1 MHGRPFTSYHNL
13 LDEPF
18 TADIIVIMHV
28 CSSVLATKF
37 IQQAVGDRQS
47 QREKSQRE
55 KSEREKN
62 KREKSER
69 GKNKREKSEREK
81 SN

>member
-1 MHGRPFTSYHNL
+1 MHGRPFTSYHDL
-13 LDEPF
+13 LNEPF
-18 TADIIVIMHV
+18 TADIIVIIHV

-37 IQQAVGDRQS
+37 LQQAVGDRQS

-55 KSEREKN
+55 KGQK
-62 KREKSER
+62 EKSQ
-69 GKNKREKSEREK
+69 REK